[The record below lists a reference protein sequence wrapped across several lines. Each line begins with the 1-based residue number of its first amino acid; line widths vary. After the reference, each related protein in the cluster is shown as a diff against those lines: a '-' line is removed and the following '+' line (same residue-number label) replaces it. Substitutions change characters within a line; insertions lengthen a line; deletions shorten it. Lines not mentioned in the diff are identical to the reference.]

1 MYAMPGG
8 EGLTRQVAA
17 ISCFVEVADAL
28 NRELVMVGP
37 GITWVQHVKW
47 VAFSLLATHRMPLTS
62 RKEGGIKMRVNDV
75 AGRWGR
81 QLLLATSEVSIE
93 LVRRGLANVLKD
105 IVSDFCQALPDY

>member
-28 NRELVMVGP
+28 NRELVMVGL

-47 VAFSLLATHRMPLTS
+47 VAFSLLATHRMPLSS
-62 RKEGGIKMRVNDV
+62 RKEGGFKMRVNDV
-75 AGRWGR
+75 AGHGAGSYCSPR
-81 QLLLATSEVSIE
+81 QRIPLSSRDE
-93 LVRRGLANVLKD
+93 GWQM
-105 IVSDFCQALPDY
+105 C